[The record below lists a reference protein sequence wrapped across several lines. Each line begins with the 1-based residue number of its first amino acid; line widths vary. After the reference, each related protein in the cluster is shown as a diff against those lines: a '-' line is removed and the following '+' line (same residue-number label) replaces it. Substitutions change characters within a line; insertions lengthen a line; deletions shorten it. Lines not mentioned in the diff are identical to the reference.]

1 MQVEP
6 LVVGQP
12 EADVL
17 ELVRRVVVQN
27 DMHRQ
32 AFRDLLV
39 DLGEELEELLVIESG
54 TRSSGSSPTP
64 HRLQLAAATG
74 AVAVWASG
82 ASDSS
87 ATGHTDHRV
96 MGRTGH
102 WTSGSWSS
110 VNVA

>member
-27 DMHRQ
+27 DMHRR

-54 TRSSGSSPTP
+54 TRSPGHPPRLTVCSWPQPPVPSLSGLAEPATP
-64 HRLQLAAATG
+64 PR
-74 AVAVWASG
+74 
-82 ASDSS
+82 
-87 ATGHTDHRV
+87 RV
-96 MGRTGH
+96 IQIT
-102 WTSGSWSS
+102 
-110 VNVA
+110 V